1 MQYDLKNKKRPKW
14 CAIYGIASPFQT
26 ETHLRSFVPVSRV
39 VFCKRLKVS
48 PYIWDSSRPC
58 TSVNLNGGNGALRL
72 APDRP
77 SVASDRRVLRSDPI
91 RSANPNQFPS
101 ISSLKRGVIHV
112 LSSRCRQSPLVLT
125 LLSHCMT
132 SRSRTVPTTLA
143 PPAASARRRSAR
155 EREGGIDRE

>member
-91 RSANPNQFPS
+91 CKPKPIPFNQFF
-101 ISSLKRGVIHV
+101 KT
-112 LSSRCRQSPLVLT
+112 RCYTCFVQQVSPVTACVDSALPLHDFPFPNCSYDT
-125 LLSHCMT
+125 CSTGRICT
-132 SRSRTVPTTLA
+132 SPICE
-143 PPAASARRRSAR
+143 R
-155 EREGGIDRE
+155 ERGRNR